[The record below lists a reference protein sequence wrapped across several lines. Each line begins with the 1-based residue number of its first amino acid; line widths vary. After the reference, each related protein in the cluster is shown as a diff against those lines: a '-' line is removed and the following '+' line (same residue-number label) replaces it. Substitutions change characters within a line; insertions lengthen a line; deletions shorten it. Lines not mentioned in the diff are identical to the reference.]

1 MARLGEL
8 DFGSFV
14 EQRRESQ
21 RFSGAA
27 DDEGAHAYAYLSD
40 RTTRRAFEKIKPVEL
55 AVAATV
61 RSYKEFGKNQMLG
74 HAVKVGPRQF
84 PRVHQ
89 IANECAETLGI
100 APPTVYI
107 VNQPTLNAMT
117 YGTNDDSFILV
128 HSALVDHLSD
138 AELRDVIGH
147 ECGHIHNN
155 HVVYL
160 TTLHYL
166 QTLSSMFTQY
176 LVYPALIALRAWTR
190 RAEITCDRAGLLCSR
205 DIKVAERSLAKLAL
219 GSHKLYEQLDLEEF
233 VKQFEE
239 GQDGP
244 GRYLEVFATHP
255 YIPKRILALRAFSES
270 ALYRTHVGLG
280 TDGLTMHAV
289 DEKVHDIIKV
299 VGLPTWE
306 RIGTRK

>member
-1 MARLGEL
+1 MARLEEL
-8 DFGSFV
+8 DFGAFV
-14 EQRRESQ
+14 EKRREAA
-21 RFSGAA
+21 RFTGEV
-27 DDEGAHAYAYLSD
+27 DELGPHAYAYLSD
-40 RTTRRAFEKIKPVEL
+40 RTMRKTFERIKPVEL

-61 RSYKEFGKNQMLG
+61 RSYKQFGKNQMLG
-74 HAVKVGPRQF
+74 HAVKVSSRQF

-89 IANECAETLGI
+89 IAQDCAETLGI

-166 QTLSSMFTQY
+166 QTISSLLTEY
-176 LVYPALIALRAWTR
+176 LVYPAIIALRAWTR

-205 DIKVAERSLAKLAL
+205 DLKVAERSLAKLAL

-233 VKQFEE
+233 VNQFEE
-239 GQDGP
+239 GQEGP
-244 GRYLEVFATHP
+244 GRYMEVFATHP
-255 YIPKRILALRAFSES
+255 YIPKRILALRAFAES

-280 TDGLTMHAV
+280 TDGLSMHAV

-299 VGLPTWE
+299 VG
-306 RIGTRK
+306 

>member
-1 MARLGEL
+1 MARLEDL

-14 EQRRESQ
+14 EQRKAAQ
-21 RFSGAA
+21 RFTGETDVPGS
-27 DDEGAHAYAYLSD
+27 HAYAYLSD
-40 RTTRRAFEKIKPVEL
+40 RNTRKTFERIKPVEL

-61 RSYKEFGKNQMLG
+61 RSYKQFGKNQMLG
-74 HAVKVGPRQF
+74 HAVKVSAKQF
-84 PRVHQ
+84 PRVNQ
-89 IANECAETLGI
+89 IAHECAETLGI

-128 HSALVDHLSD
+128 HSALVDHLTD

-166 QTLSSMFTQY
+166 QTISSLLTEY
-176 LVYPALIALRAWTR
+176 LVYPAIIALRAWTR

-219 GSHKLYEQLDLEEF
+219 GSHKLYEQFDLEEF

-244 GRYLEVFATHP
+244 GRYMEVFATHP
-255 YIPKRILALRAFSES
+255 YIPKRILALRAFAES
-270 ALYRTHVGLG
+270 ALYRKHVGLG
-280 TDGLTMHAV
+280 TDGLSMHAV

-299 VGLPTWE
+299 VG
-306 RIGTRK
+306 

>member
-14 EQRRESQ
+14 EKRRDETEFAGAEGESG
-21 RFSGAA
+21 S
-27 DDEGAHAYAYLSD
+27 HAYAYVSD
-40 RTTRRAFEKIKPVEL
+40 RTTRKAFEKIRPVEL

-61 RSYKEFGKNQMLG
+61 RSYKQFGKNQMLG
-74 HAVKVGPRQF
+74 QAVRVGPRQF
-84 PRVHQ
+84 PRV
-89 IANECAETLGI
+89 NELAVQCAETLGI

-107 VNQPTLNAMT
+107 TNQPTLNAMT
-117 YGTNDDSFILV
+117 YGTNDDSFILI

-166 QTLSSMFTQY
+166 QTLSSLVTQY

-205 DIKVAERSLAKLAL
+205 DLKVAEKSLAKLAL
-219 GSHKLYEQLDLEEF
+219 GSQKLYEQLDLEEF
-233 VKQFEE
+233 VSQFAE

-255 YIPKRILALRAFSES
+255 YIPKRILALRVFAES
-270 ALYRTHVGLG
+270 ALYRSHAGLG
-280 TDGLTMHAV
+280 AGGLTMEQV
-289 DEKVHDIIKV
+289 DEKVHGIIKV
-299 VGLPTWE
+299 VG
-306 RIGTRK
+306 